1 MKFRGFELRMRNWLP
16 DASSELVMQGASFA
30 VITHSARVLLLTTK
44 DLGTLAL
51 DYLVVS
57 VSHLHR

>member
-1 MKFRGFELRMRNWLP
+1 MRNWLP
-16 DASSELVMQGASFA
+16 DASSELVMQAASLTI
-30 VITHSARVLLLTTK
+30 ITHPARVLLLTTK